1 MKTKFQHIWLF
12 ILFIALSGSIADET
26 KKNIY
31 IVPIQDTI
39 DLGIPAFVNRAINA
53 AEKNSA
59 ELIIFE
65 INTFGGRVDA
75 ATQIKDAIY
84 GTSIE
89 TVAFIHRRPN
99 SDDEYAGGG
108 RAISAGSLIALSC
121 NQIYMTEGATIGA
134 TSVVDM
140 SGSKQSEKSQSY
152 MREEMAATA
161 EKAGKNPDI
170 ARGMVDEELSFEF
183 LVING
188 DSLKVDDIEGRKE
201 GKLITLTTELALKYG
216 IADGKSESVEEIIS
230 GLGIENYNIITLNEN
245 WSENLVRFLTDPTIS
260 SLLTTFGTIGIISEL
275 YSAGWGIGGTI
286 GVICLTLALGAGY
299 LTKLASSLDLLII
312 MAGLLL
318 LVVEFIAIP
327 GFGLFGIAGIVVLFY
342 GLYLLLI
349 PDMPGVYPDGPDVY
363 SEALDGFSWGIVGG
377 IICLIMVINLI
388 LKSKFLEKFITIS
401 SNKSNLKKNYK
412 KRGKV

>member
-1 MKTKFQHIWLF
+1 MKTKFKHIWLF
-12 ILFIALSGSIADET
+12 ILFLTLGSSIADET

-31 IVPIQDTI
+31 VVPIQDTI
-39 DLGIPAFVNRAINA
+39 DLGIPAFVSRAISA

-59 ELIIFE
+59 ELIIFD
-65 INTFGGRVDA
+65 IDTFGGRVDA
-75 ATQIKDAIY
+75 ATQIKDAISA
-84 GTSIE
+84 TDI
-89 TVAFIHRRPN
+89 TTIAFINR
-99 SDDEYAGGG
+99 
-108 RAISAGSLIALSC
+108 RAISAGSLISLSC
-121 NQIYMTEGATIGA
+121 DQIYMTDGGTIGA

-161 EKAGKNPDI
+161 EKAGKNTDI

-201 GKLITLTTELALKYG
+201 GKLITLTTELALKYN
-216 IADGKSESVEEIIS
+216 IADGKSESVEELLS
-230 GLGIENYNIITLNEN
+230 DLGIENYNIITLSEN
-245 WSENLVRFLTDPTIS
+245 WSEDLVRFLTDPTIS

-286 GVICLTLALGAGY
+286 GIVCLTLALGASY
-299 LTKLASSLDLLII
+299 LTQLASSMDLLII
-312 MAGLLL
+312 FSGLLL

-327 GFGLFGIAGIVVLFY
+327 GFGFFGIAGIGVLFY

-349 PDMPGVYPDGPDVY
+349 PDIPVSDEIY
-363 SEALDGFSWGIVGG
+363 SQALDGFSWGIVGG
-377 IICLIMVINLI
+377 IIALIMVINLL
-388 LKSKFLEKFITIS
+388 LKSKFLERFITTD
-401 SNKSNLKKNYK
+401 SNSSNLKKNYK

>member
-1 MKTKFQHIWLF
+1 MKTKFQYIWLF
-12 ILFIALSGSIADET
+12 ILFIALSGTIAEET

-31 IVPIQDTI
+31 IVPIQNTI
-39 DLGIPAFVNRAINA
+39 DLGIPSFVNRAIDI
-53 AEKNSA
+53 AESNNS
-59 ELIIFE
+59 ELIIFD
-65 INTFGGRVDA
+65 IDTFGGRVDA
-75 ATQIKDAIY
+75 ATQIKD
-84 GTSIE
+84 SISE
-89 TVAFIHRRPN
+89 TQIPTIAFINR
-99 SDDEYAGGG
+99 
-108 RAISAGSLIALSC
+108 RAISAGSLISLSC
-121 NQIYMTEGATIGA
+121 DKIYMTDGATIGA

-140 SGSKQSEKSQSY
+140 TGSKQSEKSQSY

-188 DSLKVDDIEGRKE
+188 DSLQVDDIEGRKE

-216 IADGKSESVEEIIS
+216 IANGKSESIEEILS
-230 GLGIENYNIITLNEN
+230 NLGIENYNIITLNEN
-245 WSENLVRFLTDPTIS
+245 WSEDMVRFLTDPTIS

-286 GVICLTLALGAGY
+286 GVVCLTLALGAGY
-299 LTKLASSLDLLII
+299 LTKLASSFDLLII
-312 MAGLLL
+312 MTGLLL

-327 GFGLFGIAGIVVLFY
+327 GFGFFGIAGIGVLFY

-349 PDMPGVYPDGPDVY
+349 PDIPVSDEIY
-363 SEALDGFSWGIVGG
+363 SQALDGFSWGIVGG
-377 IICLIMVINLI
+377 IICLIMVINLL
-388 LKSKFLEKFITIS
+388 LKSKFLEKFITVN
-401 SNKSNLKKNYK
+401 SNKSSLKKNYK

>member
-1 MKTKFQHIWLF
+1 MKTKFKHIWLF
-12 ILFIALSGSIADET
+12 ILFLTLGSSIAEES

-31 IVPIQDTI
+31 VVPIQDTI
-39 DLGIPAFVNRAINA
+39 DLGIPAFVNRAISA

-59 ELIIFE
+59 ELIIFD
-65 INTFGGRVDA
+65 IDTFGGRVDA
-75 ATQIKDAIY
+75 ATQIKDAISA
-84 GTSIE
+84 TDI
-89 TVAFIHRRPN
+89 TTIAFINR
-99 SDDEYAGGG
+99 
-108 RAISAGSLIALSC
+108 RAISAGSLISLSC
-121 NQIYMTEGATIGA
+121 DQIYMTDGETIGA

-161 EKAGKNPDI
+161 EKAGKNTDI

-201 GKLITLTTELALKYG
+201 GKLITLTTELALKYN
-216 IADGKSESVEEIIS
+216 IADGKSESVEELLS
-230 GLGIENYNIITLNEN
+230 NLGIENYNIITLSEN
-245 WSENLVRFLTDPTIS
+245 WSEDLVRFLTDPTIS

-286 GVICLTLALGAGY
+286 GIVCLTLALGASY
-299 LTKLASSLDLLII
+299 LTQLASSMDLLII
-312 MAGLLL
+312 FSGLLL

-327 GFGLFGIAGIVVLFY
+327 GFGFFGIAGIGVLFY

-349 PDMPGVYPDGPDVY
+349 PDVPVSDEIY
-363 SEALDGFSWGIVGG
+363 SQALDGFSWGIVGG
-377 IICLIMVINLI
+377 IIALIMVINLL
-388 LKSKFLEKFITIS
+388 LKSKFLERFITTD
-401 SNKSNLKKNYK
+401 SNTSNLKKNYK
-412 KRGKV
+412 KRGKM

>member
-1 MKTKFQHIWLF
+1 MKTKFKHIWLF
-12 ILFIALSGSIADET
+12 ILFLTLGSSIADET

-31 IVPIQDTI
+31 VVPIQDTI
-39 DLGIPAFVNRAINA
+39 DLGIPAFVNRAISA
-53 AEKNSA
+53 AEKNSS
-59 ELIIFE
+59 ELIIFD
-65 INTFGGRVDA
+65 IDTFGGRVDA
-75 ATQIKDAIY
+75 ATQIKDAISA
-84 GTSIE
+84 TDI
-89 TVAFIHRRPN
+89 TTIAFINR
-99 SDDEYAGGG
+99 
-108 RAISAGSLIALSC
+108 RAISAGSLISLSC
-121 NQIYMTEGATIGA
+121 DQIYMTDGGTIGA

-161 EKAGKNPDI
+161 EKAGKNTDI

-201 GKLITLTTELALKYG
+201 GKLITLTTELALKYN
-216 IADGKSESVEEIIS
+216 IADGKSESVEELLS
-230 GLGIENYNIITLNEN
+230 DLGIENYNIITLSEN
-245 WSENLVRFLTDPTIS
+245 WSEDLVRFLTDPTIS

-286 GVICLTLALGAGY
+286 GIVCLTLALGASY
-299 LTKLASSLDLLII
+299 LTQLASSMDLLII
-312 MAGLLL
+312 FSGLLL

-327 GFGLFGIAGIVVLFY
+327 GFGFFGIAGIGVLFY

-349 PDMPGVYPDGPDVY
+349 PDIPVSDEIY
-363 SEALDGFSWGIVGG
+363 SQALDGFSWGIVGG
-377 IICLIMVINLI
+377 IIALIMVINLL
-388 LKSKFLEKFITIS
+388 LKSKFLERFITTD
-401 SNKSNLKKNYK
+401 SNSSNLKKNYK

>member
-1 MKTKFQHIWLF
+1 MKTKFKHIWLF
-12 ILFIALSGSIADET
+12 ILFFTLGSSIAEET

-31 IVPIQDTI
+31 VIPIQDTI
-39 DLGIPAFVNRAINA
+39 DLGIPAFVNRAISA

-59 ELIIFE
+59 ELIIFD
-65 INTFGGRVDA
+65 IDTFGGRVDA
-75 ATQIKDAIY
+75 ATQIKDAISA
-84 GTSIE
+84 TDI
-89 TVAFIHRRPN
+89 TTIAFINR
-99 SDDEYAGGG
+99 
-108 RAISAGSLIALSC
+108 RAISAGSLISLSC
-121 NQIYMTEGATIGA
+121 DQIYMTDGGTIGA

-161 EKAGKNPDI
+161 EKSGKNTDI

-201 GKLITLTTELALKYG
+201 GKLITLTTELALKYN
-216 IADGKSESVEEIIS
+216 IADGKSESVEELLS
-230 GLGIENYNIITLNEN
+230 DLGIENYNIITLSEN
-245 WSENLVRFLTDPTIS
+245 WSEDLVRFLTDPTIS

-286 GVICLTLALGAGY
+286 GIICLTLALGASY
-299 LTKLASSLDLLII
+299 LTQLASSMDLLII
-312 MAGLLL
+312 FSGLLL

-327 GFGLFGIAGIVVLFY
+327 GFGFFGIAGIGVLFY

-349 PDMPGVYPDGPDVY
+349 PDIPVSDEIY
-363 SEALDGFSWGIVGG
+363 SQALDGFSWGIVGG
-377 IICLIMVINLI
+377 IIALIMVINLL
-388 LKSKFLEKFITIS
+388 LKSKFLERFITTD
-401 SNKSNLKKNYK
+401 SNASNLKKNYK

>member
-1 MKTKFQHIWLF
+1 MKTKFKHIWLF
-12 ILFIALSGSIADET
+12 ILFLTLGSSIAEET

-31 IVPIQDTI
+31 VIPIQDTI
-39 DLGIPAFVNRAINA
+39 DLGIPAFVNRAISA

-59 ELIIFE
+59 ELIIFD
-65 INTFGGRVDA
+65 IDTFGGRVDA
-75 ATQIKDAIY
+75 ATQIKDAISA
-84 GTSIE
+84 TDI
-89 TVAFIHRRPN
+89 TTIAFINR
-99 SDDEYAGGG
+99 
-108 RAISAGSLIALSC
+108 RAISAGSLISLSC
-121 NQIYMTEGATIGA
+121 DQIYMTDGGTIGA

-161 EKAGKNPDI
+161 EKSGKNTDI

-201 GKLITLTTELALKYG
+201 GKLITLTTELALKYN
-216 IADGKSESVEEIIS
+216 IADGKSESVEELLS
-230 GLGIENYNIITLNEN
+230 DLGIENYNIITLSEN
-245 WSENLVRFLTDPTIS
+245 WSEDLVRFLTDPTIS

-286 GVICLTLALGAGY
+286 GIICLTLALGASY
-299 LTKLASSLDLLII
+299 LTQLASSMDLLII
-312 MAGLLL
+312 FSGLLL

-327 GFGLFGIAGIVVLFY
+327 GFGFFGIAGIGVLFY

-349 PDMPGVYPDGPDVY
+349 PDIPVSDEIY
-363 SEALDGFSWGIVGG
+363 SQALDGFSWGIVGG
-377 IICLIMVINLI
+377 IIALIMAINLL
-388 LKSKFLEKFITIS
+388 LKSKFLERFITTD
-401 SNKSNLKKNYK
+401 SNVSNLKKNYK

>member
-1 MKTKFQHIWLF
+1 MKTKFKHIWLF
-12 ILFIALSGSIADET
+12 ILFLTLGNSIAEET

-31 IVPIQDTI
+31 VVPIQDTI
-39 DLGIPAFVNRAINA
+39 DLGIPAFVNRAISA

-59 ELIIFE
+59 ELIIFD
-65 INTFGGRVDA
+65 IDTFGGRVDA
-75 ATQIKDAIY
+75 ATQIKDAIAA
-84 GTSIE
+84 TDI
-89 TVAFIHRRPN
+89 TTIAFINR
-99 SDDEYAGGG
+99 
-108 RAISAGSLIALSC
+108 RAISAGSLISLSC
-121 NQIYMTEGATIGA
+121 DKIYMTDGGTIGA

-161 EKAGKNPDI
+161 EKSGKNTDI

-201 GKLITLTTELALKYG
+201 GKLITLTTELALKYN
-216 IADGKSESVEEIIS
+216 IADGKSESVEELLS
-230 GLGIENYNIITLNEN
+230 DLVIENYNIITLSEN
-245 WSENLVRFLTDPTIS
+245 WSEDLVRFLTDPTIS

-286 GVICLTLALGAGY
+286 GIICLTLALGASY
-299 LTKLASSLDLLII
+299 LTQLASSMDLLII
-312 MAGLLL
+312 FSGLLL

-327 GFGLFGIAGIVVLFY
+327 GFGFFGIAGIGVLFY

-349 PDMPGVYPDGPDVY
+349 PDIPVSDEVY
-363 SEALDGFSWGIVGG
+363 SQALDGFSWGIVGG
-377 IICLIMVINLI
+377 IIALIMVINLL
-388 LKSKFLEKFITIS
+388 LKSKFLERFITTD
-401 SNKSNLKKNYK
+401 SNASNLKKNYK

>member
-1 MKTKFQHIWLF
+1 MKTKFQYICLF
-12 ILFIALSGSIADET
+12 ILFVALSDTIAEET

-31 IVPIQDTI
+31 IIPIQDTI
-39 DLGIPAFVNRAINA
+39 DLGIPSFVNRAIDI
-53 AEKNSA
+53 AESNNS
-59 ELIIFE
+59 ELIIFD
-65 INTFGGRVDA
+65 IDTFGGRVDA
-75 ATQIKDAIY
+75 ATQIKD
-84 GTSIE
+84 SISE
-89 TVAFIHRRPN
+89 TEIPTIAFINR
-99 SDDEYAGGG
+99 
-108 RAISAGSLIALSC
+108 RAISAGSLISLSC
-121 NQIYMTEGATIGA
+121 DKIYMTDGATIGA

-140 SGSKQSEKSQSY
+140 TGSKQSEKSQSY

-188 DSLKVDDIEGRKE
+188 DSLQVDDIEGRKE

-216 IADGKSESVEEIIS
+216 IANGKSESIEEILS
-230 GLGIENYNIITLNEN
+230 NLGIENYNIITLNEN
-245 WSENLVRFLTDPTIS
+245 WSEDMVRFLTDPTIS

-286 GVICLTLALGAGY
+286 GVVCLTLALGAGY

-312 MAGLLL
+312 MSGLLL

-327 GFGLFGIAGIVVLFY
+327 GFGFFGIAGIGVLFY

-349 PDMPGVYPDGPDVY
+349 PDIPVSDEIY
-363 SEALDGFSWGIVGG
+363 SQALDGFSWGIVGG
-377 IICLIMVINLI
+377 IICLIMVINLL
-388 LKSKFLEKFITIS
+388 LKSKFLEKFITVN
-401 SNKSNLKKNYK
+401 SNKSSLKKNYK

>member
-1 MKTKFQHIWLF
+1 MKTKFKHIWLF
-12 ILFIALSGSIADET
+12 ILFLTLGSSIAEES

-31 IVPIQDTI
+31 VVPIQDTI
-39 DLGIPAFVNRAINA
+39 DLGIPAFVNRAISA

-59 ELIIFE
+59 ELIIFD
-65 INTFGGRVDA
+65 IDTFGGRVDA
-75 ATQIKDAIY
+75 ATQIKDAISA
-84 GTSIE
+84 TDI
-89 TVAFIHRRPN
+89 TTIAFINR
-99 SDDEYAGGG
+99 
-108 RAISAGSLIALSC
+108 RAISAGSLISLSC
-121 NQIYMTEGATIGA
+121 DQIYMTDGGTIGA

-161 EKAGKNPDI
+161 EKAGKNTDI

-201 GKLITLTTELALKYG
+201 GKLITLTTELALKYN
-216 IADGKSESVEEIIS
+216 IADGKSESVEELLS
-230 GLGIENYNIITLNEN
+230 NLGIENYNIITLSEN
-245 WSENLVRFLTDPTIS
+245 WSEDLVRFLTDPTIS

-286 GVICLTLALGAGY
+286 GIVCLTLALGASY
-299 LTKLASSLDLLII
+299 LTQLASSMDLLII
-312 MAGLLL
+312 FSGLLL

-327 GFGLFGIAGIVVLFY
+327 GFGFFGIAGIGVLFY

-349 PDMPGVYPDGPDVY
+349 PDVPVSDEIY
-363 SEALDGFSWGIVGG
+363 SQALDGFSWGIVGG
-377 IICLIMVINLI
+377 IIALIMVINLL
-388 LKSKFLEKFITIS
+388 LKSKFLERFITTD
-401 SNKSNLKKNYK
+401 SNTSNLKKNYK
-412 KRGKV
+412 KRGKM

>member
-1 MKTKFQHIWLF
+1 MKTKFKHIWLF
-12 ILFIALSGSIADET
+12 ILFLTLGSSIAEET

-31 IVPIQDTI
+31 VVPIQDTI
-39 DLGIPAFVNRAINA
+39 DLGIPSFVKRAIDM
-53 AEKNSA
+53 AESDNS
-59 ELIIFE
+59 ELIIFD
-65 INTFGGRVDA
+65 IDTFGGRVDA
-75 ATQIKDAIY
+75 ATQIKDAISA
-84 GTSIE
+84 TDI
-89 TVAFIHRRPN
+89 TTIAFINR
-99 SDDEYAGGG
+99 
-108 RAISAGSLIALSC
+108 RAISAGSLISLSC
-121 NQIYMTEGATIGA
+121 DQIYMTDGGTIGA

-161 EKAGKNPDI
+161 EKSGKNTDI

-201 GKLITLTTELALKYG
+201 GKLITLTTELALKYN
-216 IADGKSESVEEIIS
+216 IADGKSESVEELLS
-230 GLGIENYNIITLNEN
+230 DLGIENYNIIALSEN
-245 WSENLVRFLTDPTIS
+245 WSEDLVRFLTDPTIS

-286 GVICLTLALGAGY
+286 GIICLTLALGASY
-299 LTKLASSLDLLII
+299 LTQLASSMDLLII
-312 MAGLLL
+312 FSGLLL

-327 GFGLFGIAGIVVLFY
+327 GFGFFGIAGIGVLFY

-349 PDMPGVYPDGPDVY
+349 PDIPVSDEIY
-363 SEALDGFSWGIVGG
+363 SQALDGFSWGIVGG
-377 IICLIMVINLI
+377 IIALIMVINLL
-388 LKSKFLEKFITIS
+388 LKSKFLERFITTD
-401 SNKSNLKKNYK
+401 SNVSNLKKNYK

>member
-1 MKTKFQHIWLF
+1 MKTKFKHIWLF
-12 ILFIALSGSIADET
+12 ILLLILGSSIAQEN

-31 IVPIQDTI
+31 VVPIQDTI

-84 GTSIE
+84 GTDIE
-89 TVAFIHRRPN
+89 TVAFIHRRPT
-99 SDDEYAGGG
+99 DFDEYEQYRFGGG

-121 NQIYMTEGATIGA
+121 NKIYMTDGGTIGA

-140 SGSKQSEKSQSY
+140 TGSKQSEKSQSY

-161 EKAGKNPDI
+161 EKAGKNPNI

-183 LVING
+183 LVIDG
-188 DSLKVDDIEGRKE
+188 DSLKVEDIEGRKE

-216 IADGKSESVEEIIS
+216 IADGKGESIEEILS
-230 GLGIENYNIITLNEN
+230 SLGIEDYNIITLNEN
-245 WSENLVRFLTDPTIS
+245 WSEDLVRFLTDPTIS

-286 GVICLTLALGAGY
+286 GIVCLTLALGAGY
-299 LTKLASSLDLLII
+299 LTQLASSMDLLII
-312 MAGLLL
+312 MSGLLL
-318 LVVEFIAIP
+318 LVIEFIAIP
-327 GFGLFGIAGIVVLFY
+327 GFGFFGIAGIGVLFY

-349 PDMPGVYPDGPDVY
+349 PEVPVSDEIY
-363 SEALDGFSWGIVGG
+363 SQAMDGFSWGIVGA
-377 IICLIMVINLI
+377 IIALIMVANLL
-388 LKSKFLEKFITIS
+388 LKSKFLEKFITTD
-401 SNKSNLKKNYK
+401 SNKSTLKKNYK

>member
-1 MKTKFQHIWLF
+1 MKTKFQYIWLF
-12 ILFIALSGSIADET
+12 ILFIALSGTIAEET

-31 IVPIQDTI
+31 IIPIQNTI
-39 DLGIPAFVNRAINA
+39 DLGIPSFVNRAIDI
-53 AEKNSA
+53 AESNNS
-59 ELIIFE
+59 ELIIFD
-65 INTFGGRVDA
+65 IDTFGGRVDA
-75 ATQIKDAIY
+75 ATQIKD
-84 GTSIE
+84 SISE
-89 TVAFIHRRPN
+89 TEIPTIAFINR
-99 SDDEYAGGG
+99 
-108 RAISAGSLIALSC
+108 RAISAGSLISLSC
-121 NQIYMTEGATIGA
+121 DKIYMTDGATIGA

-140 SGSKQSEKSQSY
+140 TGSKQSEKSQSY

-170 ARGMVDEELSFEF
+170 ARGMVDEELNFEF

-188 DSLKVDDIEGRKE
+188 DSLQVDDIEGRKE

-216 IADGKSESVEEIIS
+216 IANGKSESIEEILS
-230 GLGIENYNIITLNEN
+230 NLGMENYNIITLNEN
-245 WSENLVRFLTDPTIS
+245 WSEDMVRFLTDPTIS

-299 LTKLASSLDLLII
+299 LTQLASSLDLLII
-312 MAGLLL
+312 MTGLLL

-327 GFGLFGIAGIVVLFY
+327 GFGFFGIAGIGVLFY

-349 PDMPGVYPDGPDVY
+349 PDIPVSDEIY
-363 SEALDGFSWGIVGG
+363 SQALDGFSWGIVGG
-377 IICLIMVINLI
+377 IICLIMVINLL
-388 LKSKFLEKFITIS
+388 LKSKFLEKFITVN
-401 SNKSNLKKNYK
+401 SNKSSLKKNYK

>member
-1 MKTKFQHIWLF
+1 MKTKFKHIWLF
-12 ILFIALSGSIADET
+12 ILFLTLGSSIAEES

-31 IVPIQDTI
+31 VVPIQDTI
-39 DLGIPAFVNRAINA
+39 DLGIPAFVNRAISA

-59 ELIIFE
+59 ELIIFD
-65 INTFGGRVDA
+65 IDTFGGRVDA
-75 ATQIKDAIY
+75 ATQIKDAISA
-84 GTSIE
+84 TDI
-89 TVAFIHRRPN
+89 TTIAFINR
-99 SDDEYAGGG
+99 
-108 RAISAGSLIALSC
+108 RAISAGSLISLSC
-121 NQIYMTEGATIGA
+121 DQIYMTDGGTIGA

-161 EKAGKNPDI
+161 EKAGKNTDI

-201 GKLITLTTELALKYG
+201 GKLITLTTELALKYN
-216 IADGKSESVEEIIS
+216 IADGKSESVEELLS
-230 GLGIENYNIITLNEN
+230 NLGIENYNIITLSEN
-245 WSENLVRFLTDPTIS
+245 WSEDLVRFLTDPTIS

-286 GVICLTLALGAGY
+286 GIICLTLALGASY
-299 LTKLASSLDLLII
+299 LTQLASSMDLLII
-312 MAGLLL
+312 FSGLLL

-327 GFGLFGIAGIVVLFY
+327 GFGFFGIAGIGVLFY

-349 PDMPGVYPDGPDVY
+349 PDVPVSDEIY
-363 SEALDGFSWGIVGG
+363 SQALDGFSWGIVGG
-377 IICLIMVINLI
+377 IIALIMVINLL
-388 LKSKFLEKFITIS
+388 LKSKFLERFITTD
-401 SNKSNLKKNYK
+401 SNTSNLKNNYK
-412 KRGKV
+412 KRGKM

>member
-1 MKTKFQHIWLF
+1 MKTKFKHIWLF
-12 ILFIALSGSIADET
+12 ILFLTLGSSIAEET

-31 IVPIQDTI
+31 VVPIQDTI
-39 DLGIPAFVNRAINA
+39 DLGIPAFVNRAISA

-59 ELIIFE
+59 ELIIFD
-65 INTFGGRVDA
+65 IDTFGGRVDA
-75 ATQIKDAIY
+75 ATQIKDAISA
-84 GTSIE
+84 TDI
-89 TVAFIHRRPN
+89 TTIAFINR
-99 SDDEYAGGG
+99 
-108 RAISAGSLIALSC
+108 RAISAGSLISLSC
-121 NQIYMTEGATIGA
+121 DQIYMTDGGTIGA

-161 EKAGKNPDI
+161 EKAGKNTDI

-201 GKLITLTTELALKYG
+201 GKLITLTTELALKYN
-216 IADGKSESVEEIIS
+216 IADGKSESVEELLS
-230 GLGIENYNIITLNEN
+230 DLGIENYNIITLSEN
-245 WSENLVRFLTDPTIS
+245 WSEDLVRFLTDPTIS

-286 GVICLTLALGAGY
+286 GIVCLTLALGASY
-299 LTKLASSLDLLII
+299 LTQLASSMDLLII
-312 MAGLLL
+312 FSGILL

-327 GFGLFGIAGIVVLFY
+327 GFGFFGIAGIGVLFY

-349 PDMPGVYPDGPDVY
+349 PDIPVSDEIY
-363 SEALDGFSWGIVGG
+363 SQALDGFSWGIVGG
-377 IICLIMVINLI
+377 IIALIMVINLL
-388 LKSKFLEKFITIS
+388 LKSKFLERFITTD
-401 SNKSNLKKNYK
+401 SNVSNLKKNYK

>member
-12 ILFIALSGSIADET
+12 ILFIALSGSIAEET

-31 IVPIQDTI
+31 IVPIQNTI
-39 DLGIPAFVNRAINA
+39 DLGIPSFVNRAIDIA
-53 AEKNSA
+53 KSDNS
-59 ELIIFE
+59 ELIIFD
-65 INTFGGRVDA
+65 IDTFGGRVDA
-75 ATQIKDAIY
+75 ATQIKDAI
-84 GTSIE
+84 SE
-89 TVAFIHRRPN
+89 TEIPTIAFINR
-99 SDDEYAGGG
+99 
-108 RAISAGSLIALSC
+108 RAISAGSLISLSC
-121 NQIYMTEGATIGA
+121 DKIYMTDGATIGA

-140 SGSKQSEKSQSY
+140 TGSKQSEKSQSY

-188 DSLKVDDIEGRKE
+188 DSLQIDDIEGRKE

-230 GLGIENYNIITLNEN
+230 DLGIENYNIITLNEN
-245 WSENLVRFLTDPTIS
+245 WSEDLVRFLTDPTIS

-286 GVICLTLALGAGY
+286 GIVCLTLALGAGY
-299 LTKLASSLDLLII
+299 LTQLASSLDLLII

-327 GFGLFGIAGIVVLFY
+327 GFGFFGIAGIGVLFY

-349 PDMPGVYPDGPDVY
+349 PDIPVSDEIY
-363 SEALDGFSWGIVGG
+363 SQALDGFSWGIVGG
-377 IICLIMVINLI
+377 IICLIMVINLL

-412 KRGKV
+412 KRGKM